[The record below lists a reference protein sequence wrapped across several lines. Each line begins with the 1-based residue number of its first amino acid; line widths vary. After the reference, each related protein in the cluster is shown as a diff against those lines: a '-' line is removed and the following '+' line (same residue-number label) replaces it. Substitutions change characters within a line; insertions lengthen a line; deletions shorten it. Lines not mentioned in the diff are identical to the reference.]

1 MLPGN
6 SFHRSDALLLQH
18 VLLGAGGLPS
28 CLLSLPLPFG
38 SPGCARTRR
47 RESIV
52 GGWSPRHTMKR
63 STGGRNDT
71 GKHLVWAREQGR
83 KRTRTRWEAGAIVTG
98 AKSLCLP
105 MQTRK
110 EVVLACGRKL
120 CLEGESPPFLFKPGD
135 SS

>member
-18 VLLGAGGLPS
+18 ALLGAGGLPS

-83 KRTRTRWEAGAIVTG
+83 KRTRTRWEAGPIVQA
-98 AKSLCLP
+98 AKALSLHLET
-105 MQTRK
+105 QN
-110 EVVLACGRKL
+110 EVVLPCGMKF
-120 CLEGESPPFLFKPGD
+120 CLQGESPTLLFKPGD
-135 SS
+135 FS